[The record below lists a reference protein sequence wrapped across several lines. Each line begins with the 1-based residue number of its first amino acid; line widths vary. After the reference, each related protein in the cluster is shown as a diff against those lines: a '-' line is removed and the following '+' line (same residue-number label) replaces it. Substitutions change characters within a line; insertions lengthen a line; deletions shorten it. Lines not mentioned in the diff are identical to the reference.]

1 MGVTRIRGDLNRD
14 VLLGCSFSAASPA
27 LGGLP
32 SLESSEELLCSY
44 SFLLQRSGAGERRST
59 VGPVMAPSPGLPAC
73 WFPTEATEETLVPT
87 NLFSKK
93 RVSFG
98 SLGVGGGQNQWP

>member
-1 MGVTRIRGDLNRD
+1 MGVTHVRGDLNRD
-14 VLLGCSFSAASPA
+14 VLLGSSFSAASSA

-44 SFLLQRSGAGERRST
+44 SLLLQRSGAREHRSN
-59 VGPVMAPSPGLPAC
+59 VGPVMAPGPGLPAC
-73 WFPTEATEETLVPT
+73 WFPTEATEESFVPT

-98 SLGVGGGQNQWP
+98 SLGVGGRQN